1 MKKRRWYLT
10 SLMLC
15 AVLLAGC
22 GQKKAAEE
30 TKKNDK
36 KIEET
41 TQLEVET
48 KTKTDTAEDEVKAV
62 AEKFKD

>member
-22 GQKKAAEE
+22 GQKKADEE

-41 TQLEVET
+41 TQL
-48 KTKTDTAEDEVKAV
+48 
-62 AEKFKD
+62 